1 MADEEQ
7 LPDSNASSDER
18 SWPLTYG
25 DVRIDQ
31 GRALEAFKVL
41 AGMFYERN
49 FSTASKSEI
58 ELVMFKAFNEAA
70 GDMTDFALAKQLGTT
85 PQIVRNRRTK
95 LALRGDLTTEN
106 WNQVFLNVLDSKT
119 YVIRASKSGPEMK
132 IMFPRKMDV
141 YEFEDV
147 LLRYGHYFDNSFNN
161 LVVVT
166 PMSAVLHVLYEEVG
180 GVEMRKGAG
189 KQSVVGFIQSK
200 LGKSELDESTRK
212 VIDRIWGDEVKGE
225 VKGYVSTAIEEAL
238 KVGIRAGVKSAAIPA
253 LTSLASA
260 LSSVCKCVFR
270 LTEDNKGEY
279 EIGESDKS
287 RIDLVEKI
295 AGILSNEELLN
306 IDRDSL
312 SEKESKSFEAKGE
325 E

>member
-7 LPDSNASSDER
+7 LPHSNASSDEK

-49 FSTASKSEI
+49 FSTAAKSEI
-58 ELVMFKAFNEAA
+58 ELVMFKVFNEAA
-70 GDMTDFALAKQLGTT
+70 GEMTDFALAKQLGTT

-95 LALRGDLTTEN
+95 LALRGDLATEGWSN
-106 WNQVFLNVLDSKT
+106 VFLNVLNKKT

-147 LLRYGHYFDNSFNN
+147 LLRHGHYFDNSFNN

-166 PMSAVLHVLYEEVG
+166 PMSAVFHVLYEEVG
-180 GVEMRKGAG
+180 GVEMRKGADRQNVLG
-189 KQSVVGFIQSK
+189 YLQSK
-200 LGKSELDESTRK
+200 LGKSELDESTQK
-212 VIDRIWGDEVKGE
+212 VINQIWGDEAKGK
-225 VKGYVSTAIEEAL
+225 VKGYVSAAIEEAL
-238 KVGIRAGVKSAAIPA
+238 KVGVGSGVKSAALPA

-270 LTEDNKGEY
+270 LTEDDKGEY
-279 EIGESDKS
+279 EIGDFDKS
-287 RIDLVEKI
+287 RIGFVGAI
-295 AGILSNEELLN
+295 AEILSNEELLN

-312 SEKESKSFEAKGE
+312 NEKESKSLEAKGE